1 MNEPAT
7 RHHLGA
13 VWFADIVGYTEMASR
28 DEKRSISLAT
38 QLQSIAHRVVPAYQ
52 GRVLK
57 HIGDEIMAEFSSTE
71 SAVRAAI
78 LVHRAFRTQTADEGS
93 EPSEL
98 RVGIHVGDLTVGP
111 DGDVYGHGVN
121 GAARIRECAA
131 PGEVLVSDD
140 VWRQL
145 RYRREF
151 AFDDRGARALKGIG
165 EVHMYSIRFEGELSD
180 DSAKVESPW
189 SVRSFKT
196 ELARRRIPRVVAA
209 YAVGVSLIL
218 LSVALSVVPSSAGR
232 IALIA
237 ALIGFPVALLAVWFV
252 GSSSDGLASGRTGS
266 RPHVLMLI
274 AFGSV
279 LSLGGVLAGL
289 LLLRTVEARYSM
301 AEAFFRD
308 VPVERSIAVLPFVE
322 TDTDT
327 IRQYFASGFTEEVLA
342 RLATVE
348 DLKVI
353 SPTSVRQYMGTEKTA
368 REIGRELGVGRILQG
383 TVQRHLDRVRITV
396 RLVDSRTEEVI
407 WADRYDRELAD
418 VFAIQSDI
426 ARRIV
431 DTLKIELDSDATA
444 QLEVAPVRDLE
455 AYDLY
460 LKGREYFFQLNSQD
474 NTRAIELFQRALRLD
489 PTYAP
494 GWAGLSEAFAYRVTL
509 GEIAWRDSASRAAL
523 RAIDLDPNLPEAHVA
538 LGIVELYGPDP
549 ALAGREFREAI
560 ELNPNHAFASLGLGV
575 IESERGRIDEGLRWS
590 ERAARLEPT
599 TALYAMQVG
608 RGYWVLGEFSTAE
621 RWFERA
627 LDLQPDQGLAIAEL
641 ARIALMRGDTA
652 RARARLGEL
661 LRSAGEESSLFD
673 EALLIAMD
681 LGDLDRARVLL
692 ADLPEEMLNR
702 RGAERAYLEL
712 KAGHRQRANAQLSA
726 TISELRTIAPES
738 EEWNPWY
745 GLARAY
751 AVRGDPR
758 ATANA
763 LDEAYRRG
771 WRLYHDA
778 RISVLFDSVWP
789 DGRVQEVLERVSQ
802 DIERMRRRVD
812 SASDQRLP

>member
-1 MNEPAT
+1 MTEPTT

-13 VWFADIVGYTEMASR
+13 VWVADIVGYTETASR
-28 DEKRSISLAT
+28 DERRSISLAT

-52 GRVLK
+52 GKVLK

-78 LVHRAFRTQTADEGS
+78 LVHRAFRAQTAQGGS
-93 EPSEL
+93 QPSEL

-121 GAARIRECAA
+121 GAARIRECAS
-131 PGEVLVSDD
+131 PGEVWVSDD
-140 VWRQL
+140 VWRHL

-151 AFDDRGARALKGIG
+151 GFDDRGARALKGIG
-165 EVHMYSIRFEGELSD
+165 EVRMYSIRFEGELSD
-180 DSAKVESPW
+180 DSANAGSPW
-189 SVRSFKT
+189 SIRSFRT
-196 ELARRRIPRVVAA
+196 EVARRRILRVAAA
-209 YAVGVSLIL
+209 YALGVALLL
-218 LSVALSVVPSSAGR
+218 LSVAVSVVPPSSGR
-232 IALIA
+232 IALIL
-237 ALIGFPVALLAVWFV
+237 ALIGFPIALLAAWSVESTS
-252 GSSSDGLASGRTGS
+252 GGLASLRS
-266 RPHVLMLI
+266 WNRPHVLMLV
-274 AFGSV
+274 AFASV
-279 LSLGGVLAGL
+279 LSIGGALAGL
-289 LLLRTVEARYSM
+289 LLLRSVEARNSM

-327 IRQYFASGFTEEVLA
+327 TRQYFASGFTEEVLA

-353 SPTSVRQYMGTEKTA
+353 SPTSVRQYTGTEKTA

-396 RLVDSRTEEVI
+396 RLVDARTEEVI

-431 DTLKIELDSDATA
+431 DTLKIELDPGATA
-444 QLEVAPVRDLE
+444 LLEVAPVRDLE

-460 LKGREYFFQLNSQD
+460 LKGRENFFQLNPQD

-509 GEIAWRDSASRAAL
+509 GEIAWRDSAGRAAL
-523 RAIDLDPNLPEAHVA
+523 RAIDLDPDLPEAHVA
-538 LGIVELYGPDP
+538 LGIVELYGPNP
-549 ALAGREFREAI
+549 ALAVREFRQAI

-641 ARIALMRGDTA
+641 ARVALMRGDTA
-652 RARARLGEL
+652 RARVRLGEL
-661 LRSAGEESSLFD
+661 LRTAREQSSFSD

-681 LGDLDRARVLL
+681 LGDLDRARALL

-702 RGAERAYLEL
+702 RGAERAYLDL
-712 KAGHRQRANAQLSA
+712 KAGRRQRANAQLSA
-726 TISELRTIAPES
+726 TIRELRAVAPRS

-745 GLARAY
+745 GLARSY
-751 AVRGDPR
+751 AVRGDAQ
-758 ATANA
+758 ATAEA
-763 LDEAYRRG
+763 IDEAYRRG

-778 RISVLFDSVWP
+778 RISVVFDSVWP
-789 DGRVQEVLERVSQ
+789 DSRVQEILERVRQ
-802 DIERMRRRVD
+802 DIERMRRRVEG
-812 SASDQRLP
+812 ASEQRLP